1 MLTHDASKCP
11 LGNNPPPPPPQDD
24 DEDRDYNP
32 EEPDGNFPGIA
43 EEPMNGNADNN
54 AQEGNANEEA
64 NLSAPKKRKTESS
77 AKTEHDTT
85 FPLVCCEMR
94 QGYVTDDTQQC
105 YQKRNIR
112 QSEVLEVR
120 NWFMKNASKSDYGRY
135 TQTPPNPHGDGTVGQ
150 KPPELR

>member
-32 EEPDGNFPGIA
+32 EKPDGNFPGIA

-64 NLSAPKKRKTESS
+64 NQYQRKGKQSHLQKQSTTLLFFWYA
-77 AKTEHDTT
+77 AKCDKAMSQMILNNAIKNVT
-85 FPLVCCEMR
+85 
-94 QGYVTDDTQQC
+94 YVNLKCWRFVTG
-105 YQKRNIR
+105 
-112 QSEVLEVR
+112 S
-120 NWFMKNASKSDYGRY
+120 
-135 TQTPPNPHGDGTVGQ
+135 
-150 KPPELR
+150 

>member
-1 MLTHDASKCP
+1 MLTHEASKCP

-64 NLSAPKKRKTESS
+64 NPVGSKEKENRVICKNRARHYFSS
-77 AKTEHDTT
+77 GM
-85 FPLVCCEMR
+85 L
-94 QGYVTDDTQQC
+94 
-105 YQKRNIR
+105 RNATR
-112 QSEVLEVR
+112 LCHR
-120 NWFMKNASKSDYGRY
+120 
-135 TQTPPNPHGDGTVGQ
+135 
-150 KPPELR
+150 